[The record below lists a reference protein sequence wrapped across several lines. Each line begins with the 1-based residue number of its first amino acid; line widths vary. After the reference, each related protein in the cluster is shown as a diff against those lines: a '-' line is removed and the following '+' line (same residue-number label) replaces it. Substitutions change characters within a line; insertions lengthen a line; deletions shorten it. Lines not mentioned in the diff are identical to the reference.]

1 MRPMLTIT
9 AVDAVDKV
17 PMQVQAEARAMAGVT
32 IGSVAAAGGGITVPH
47 GREAS
52 HHAPIA
58 DHKPLLLH
66 PGPPRSLL
74 SSPAKTKVGNV
85 SPIKKSDY
93 LFCESI
99 QFT

>member
-17 PMQVQAEARAMAGVT
+17 PMQVQAEAQALAGVT
-32 IGSVAAAGGGITVPH
+32 IGSVAAAGGGMPH

-85 SPIKKSDY
+85 SPIKKSDC
-93 LFCESI
+93 LFCEFI